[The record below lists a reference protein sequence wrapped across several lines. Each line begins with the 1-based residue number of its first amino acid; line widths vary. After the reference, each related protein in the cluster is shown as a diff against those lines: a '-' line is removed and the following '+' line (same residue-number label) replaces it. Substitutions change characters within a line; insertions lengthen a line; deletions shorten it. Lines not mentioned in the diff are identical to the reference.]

1 VGELFKSFVGN
12 SLEEHFLMLQMTINF
27 LALLVE
33 EKEGKIER

>member
-1 VGELFKSFVGN
+1 MLGTLW
-12 SLEEHFLMLQMTINF
+12 EEHFLMLQMTINF